1 MSSLHPAFEP
11 PLAAACISFRMPWK
25 LLLPGS
31 CDKVIKHARDLGVLQ
46 LAKNMGWISC
56 RMLLEQ
62 QDLCAFNSSDIAAQ
76 VIRKKLQ
83 IARENPDFWCW
94 KVSRSELRMFG
105 NRLHSWISG
114 TAEQELS
121 SCEPWLS
128 LAELGVRAEGLGCWL
143 WPLLRPSSE
152 IIFCSW
158 LEALSIVLVVSPL
171 LVWGYSWLLGSLKA
185 TNASSL
191 GYYPQQI
198 MCIYILWYVMYDIWH
213 MIYIDICYTVY
224 DIRCMM
230 LRNVVWLYIH
240 TTEISPTYPRYSY
253 WY

>member
-152 IIFCSW
+152 VIFCSW

-198 MCIYILWYVMYDIWH
+198 MCVYIYYDMWCTIYDIWYIL
-213 MIYIDICYTVY
+213 IYATRYTIY
-224 DIRCMM
+224 D
-230 LRNVVWLYIH
+230 VWC
-240 TTEISPTYPRYSY
+240 
-253 WY
+253 

>member
-11 PLAAACISFRMPWK
+11 PLAAACIGLRMPWK

-94 KVSRSELRMFG
+94 KASKSELRMFG

-128 LAELGVRAEGLGCWL
+128 LAELGVRAEGLEFWL
-143 WPLLRPSSE
+143 TFSEAKFRNNFLLLAGGPFDCVGRIPLVGMR
-152 IIFCSW
+152 I
-158 LEALSIVLVVSPL
+158 LVTVRIP
-171 LVWGYSWLLGSLKA
+171 LKA

-198 MCIYILWYVMYDIWH
+198 LCVYIYILWYVMYDIWH
-213 MIYIDICYTVY
+213 MIYIVICYTVY

-230 LRNVVWLYIH
+230 LRNVPMIVHIYYGDIPN
-240 TTEISPTYPRYSY
+240 IS
-253 WY
+253 